1 MKHPQVTRLAALALA
16 ALPVPAALADTPA
29 QLDAVTVTASK
40 RDQKLDSINGAAYVR
55 SSDALAANQVENTL
69 QLGGVTSA
77 QDFYNPALTIYVD
90 GVPQLPVAASQQLL
104 DVDQVE
110 LLKGPQSTLYGRS
123 ALGGVLNIVTR
134 QPDNETH
141 VRASAGV
148 ASRDGYLFKAG
159 ASAALVEDM
168 LYGSVSLATSDAPGR
183 LSNPITGSD
192 GVGGSSTNAG
202 AAKLRLAPAGSPW
215 EIGLA
220 VSGECTRARQDA
232 YVPFDDPGAGQAYVM
247 PGFPAGQADFKQRRC
262 GGSQAINAQ
271 YDFEGW
277 RLTALAAW
285 QRLHYR
291 REYPIGPYFTQQP
304 EHWRQ
309 QVQEL
314 RLASTGQRT
323 VDSVFGL
330 YRQRVT
336 QSRDY
341 INDLVA
347 PVAIRALDTHSTNT
361 SESLAAYADLT
372 WHATEALDLSAGLH
386 WSHDKASID
395 YSGQS
400 LNYSTFGQDPFGGQD
415 TTRGNTALGRV
426 SAGYRLDDAWR
437 VYANASQGYKP
448 GGFNLAPSSAADA
461 QPYGREKAVSYELGA
476 RYQGESLRGG
486 VALYRIDVRDAQ
498 LYVSNQIGYQHLENV
513 GRTRSSGVEF
523 DAAWDVTEQWTV
535 GLQGNWTR
543 ARFRALTPA
552 ASGACDDNRV
562 PFSPAYMVA
571 ASAQAAF
578 STSAGMLRPRVE
590 VRRVGSQYF
599 DVGNTLR
606 QDAYT
611 LMNASLSWQP
621 RSSLT
626 LTAYINNL
634 TDKRYRTYA
643 FAGGALG
650 NFALVDPGRT
660 VGVNVA
666 YEY

>member
-247 PGFPAGQADFKQRRC
+247 PGFRPARPI
-262 GGSQAINAQ
+262 SSSV
-271 YDFEGW
+271 
-277 RLTALAAW
+277 AAAEV
-285 QRLHYR
+285 R
-291 REYPIGPYFTQQP
+291 P
-304 EHWRQ
+304 
-309 QVQEL
+309 
-314 RLASTGQRT
+314 S
-323 VDSVFGL
+323 
-330 YRQRVT
+330 
-336 QSRDY
+336 
-341 INDLVA
+341 
-347 PVAIRALDTHSTNT
+347 THSMT
-361 SESLAAYADLT
+361 S
-372 WHATEALDLSAGLH
+372 
-386 WSHDKASID
+386 
-395 YSGQS
+395 
-400 LNYSTFGQDPFGGQD
+400 
-415 TTRGNTALGRV
+415 
-426 SAGYRLDDAWR
+426 
-437 VYANASQGYKP
+437 
-448 GGFNLAPSSAADA
+448 
-461 QPYGREKAVSYELGA
+461 
-476 RYQGESLRGG
+476 RGG
-486 VALYRIDVRDAQ
+486 A
-498 LYVSNQIGYQHLENV
+498 
-513 GRTRSSGVEF
+513 
-523 DAAWDVTEQWTV
+523 
-535 GLQGNWTR
+535 
-543 ARFRALTPA
+543 
-552 ASGACDDNRV
+552 
-562 PFSPAYMVA
+562 
-571 ASAQAAF
+571 
-578 STSAGMLRPRVE
+578 
-590 VRRVGSQYF
+590 
-599 DVGNTLR
+599 
-606 QDAYT
+606 
-611 LMNASLSWQP
+611 
-621 RSSLT
+621 
-626 LTAYINNL
+626 
-634 TDKRYRTYA
+634 
-643 FAGGALG
+643 
-650 NFALVDPGRT
+650 
-660 VGVNVA
+660 
-666 YEY
+666 